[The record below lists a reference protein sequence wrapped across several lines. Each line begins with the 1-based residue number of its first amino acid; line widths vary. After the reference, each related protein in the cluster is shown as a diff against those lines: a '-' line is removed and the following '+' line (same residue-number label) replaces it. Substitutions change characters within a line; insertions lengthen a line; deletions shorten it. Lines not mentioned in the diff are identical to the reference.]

1 MELTPK
7 MNIVRYSKISQE
19 LHISFYFKPKINIL
33 TLFLPHPL
41 RWNVRHMSISIAINC
56 GKATFYFMTL
66 FPLFFSFFKCRWKND
81 LEIFQWCHFIVKNTI
96 KGERYFK
103 FMKYDEIP
111 DNVHNYSST
120 WITVY
125 CYIIAQVVFNSWVF
139 KITIL
144 PFEICSNRAVL
155 QNN

>member
-1 MELTPK
+1 
-7 MNIVRYSKISQE
+7 
-19 LHISFYFKPKINIL
+19 
-33 TLFLPHPL
+33 
-41 RWNVRHMSISIAINC
+41 
-56 GKATFYFMTL
+56 
-66 FPLFFSFFKCRWKND
+66 
-81 LEIFQWCHFIVKNTI
+81 
-96 KGERYFK
+96 
-103 FMKYDEIP
+103 MKYDEIP